1 MLAVQIGI
9 FNHVS
14 YLDAFVVVWAFCVA
28 GVTFHFSQTLPV
40 LGYGVRALQN
50 LYLPP
55 ENDKAK
61 QQSSMVQLIKE
72 RYAQQ
77 NSKGRAGVLG
87 PQGGLGQ
94 TCTGTR
100 GPAAAVCT
108 GSSCGNVKVVQR
120 NGLAHVRLA
129 WQGSRAWT
137 SGCAACLVAYSHLPI
152 ATRVPPT
159 LAAGP
164 PTPPCPCCQW
174 PQKVP

>member
-1 MLAVQIGI
+1 MLTVQIGI

-77 NSKGRAGVLG
+77 NSNGRAGDTRPLPWAGLYWDQG
-87 PQGGLGQ
+87 P
-94 TCTGTR
+94 CCCSVAR
-100 GPAAAVCT
+100 VAAVAMFKL
-108 GSSCGNVKVVQR
+108 SR
-120 NGLAHVRLA
+120 EMGLH
-129 WQGSRAWT
+129 T
-137 SGCAACLVAYSHLPI
+137 
-152 ATRVPPT
+152 
-159 LAAGP
+159 
-164 PTPPCPCCQW
+164 
-174 PQKVP
+174 